1 MQLFFKAKLKESPHC
16 VVVMASSLQICIE
29 RRRLILIKIVY
40 PNEKKISNTFFT
52 YFATSNLNM
61 ETFATTQHKVLT
73 HLTVIHSLKAVLF
86 QMKFINSLRRTISVK

>member
-40 PNEKKISNTFFT
+40 PNEKKISNTFF
-52 YFATSNLNM
+52 YILCNLKLKYGNICHN
-61 ETFATTQHKVLT
+61 TTQGFNTLDCHSFIKGSLISDEIHK
-73 HLTVIHSLKAVLF
+73 
-86 QMKFINSLRRTISVK
+86 